1 MVQLMPPHP
10 KTPSSLASFKSRLGF
25 TFLVLF
31 LTPNQQCQRLKAL
44 LLLAD
49 FVASFPVAHFD
60 IPEEKTREVVETCLN
75 SESQH

>member
-49 FVASFPVAHFD
+49 FVASFPVAPSTFLKKRL
-60 IPEEKTREVVETCLN
+60 EKWWKLV
-75 SESQH
+75 